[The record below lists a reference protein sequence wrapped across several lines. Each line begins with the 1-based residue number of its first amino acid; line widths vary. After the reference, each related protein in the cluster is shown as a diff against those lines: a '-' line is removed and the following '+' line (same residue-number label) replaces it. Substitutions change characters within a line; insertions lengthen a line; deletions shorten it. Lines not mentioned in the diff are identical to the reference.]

1 MDNSSVADDLLRAA
15 GALSRWASTQAGLG
29 VPSGV
34 LRLLAIVEELGP
46 IRVGDL
52 ALADHTTQPAVT
64 RQVGRLTTLGWIDRT
79 SDPADARATLVA
91 ITDIGREALA
101 DARRARGEAVDRLLE
116 ETGAS
121 ADRVRDAAELLDQLL
136 QAARGATGEE

>member
-15 GALSRWASTQAGLG
+15 GALSRWASTQVGLG

-101 DARRARGEAVDRLLE
+101 DARRARGAAVDRLLE

>member
-64 RQVGRLTTLGWIDRT
+64 RQVGRLTTLGWIDRA

-101 DARRARGEAVDRLLE
+101 DARRARGAAVDRLLE

>member
-15 GALSRWASTQAGLG
+15 GALSRWASTQVGLG

-64 RQVGRLTTLGWIDRT
+64 RQVGRLTTLGWIDRA

>member
-1 MDNSSVADDLLRAA
+1 M
-15 GALSRWASTQAGLG
+15 
-29 VPSGV
+29 
-34 LRLLAIVEELGP
+34 
-46 IRVGDL
+46 
-52 ALADHTTQPAVT
+52 T

>member
-1 MDNSSVADDLLRAA
+1 MNNSSVADELLRAA

-64 RQVGRLTTLGWIDRT
+64 RQVGRLTSLGWIER
-79 SDPADARATLVA
+79 SVDPADARATLVA
-91 ITDIGREALA
+91 ITDAGREALA
-101 DARRARGEAVDRLLE
+101 HARRARGEAVDRLLE
-116 ETGAS
+116 EVGVDAV
-121 ADRVRDAAELLDQLL
+121 RVRDAAQLLDQLL
-136 QAARGATGEE
+136 QAARGATGKE